1 MGSFGRFQAAPV
13 RPSQRL
19 MRFQPL
25 AIAGA
30 FLVGPEQ
37 IGDERGWF
45 ARGFCQR
52 EFAEQGIDFE
62 IRQANRSFNRQAGT
76 LRGFHAQYPPH
87 AEQKLLRCVQ
97 GSLVDALVDL
107 RPESPT
113 FLQSVLVEL
122 SADNQQS
129 LLIPER
135 CCHALQT
142 QSEATEILYLVSAF
156 YAPEAEFGLRWND
169 PQLGINWP
177 LPVSEISEKDA
188 NWPLLSDS
196 LPTIRARMALSEGL
210 GK

>member
-1 MGSFGRFQAAPV
+1 MLFE
-13 RPSQRL
+13 
-19 MRFQPL
+19 PL

-30 FLVGPEQ
+30 FLVSPEP

-45 ARGFCQR
+45 ARAFCQR
-52 EFAEQGIDFE
+52 EFDEQGIDFAV
-62 IRQANRSFNRQAGT
+62 RQVNRSFNARAGT
-76 LRGFHAQYPPH
+76 LRGFHGQFPPH

-122 SADNQQS
+122 SADNQKT

-142 QSEATEILYLVSAF
+142 QTDATEILYLVSAF
-156 YAPEAEFGLRWND
+156 YAPEAEFGLRWDD
-169 PQLGINWP
+169 PRLAIAWP
-177 LPVSEISEKDA
+177 LPVSEISAKDA
-188 NWPLLSDS
+188 SWPLLSDS
-196 LPTIRARMALSEGL
+196 LATIRTRMAVTGGLSQ
-210 GK
+210 

>member
-1 MGSFGRFQAAPV
+1 MLFE
-13 RPSQRL
+13 
-19 MRFQPL
+19 PL

-30 FLVGPEQ
+30 FLIRPEP
-37 IGDERGWF
+37 IGDDRGWF

-52 EFAEQGIDFE
+52 EFNEHGVDFAV
-62 IRQANRSFNRQAGT
+62 RQANRSFNLRAGT
-76 LRGFHAQYPPH
+76 LRGFHGQYPPH

-97 GSLVDALVDL
+97 GSLIDALVDL

-122 SADNQQS
+122 SAENQIS

-142 QSEATEILYLVSAF
+142 QTDATEILYLVSAY

-169 PQLGINWP
+169 PRLAIPWP
-177 LPVSEISEKDA
+177 LPVSEISAKDA
-188 NWPLLSDS
+188 SWPLLGESE
-196 LPTIRARMALSEGL
+196 PTIRSRMAVAGGLSR
-210 GK
+210 